1 MPLPEPI
8 LDDLRFQRDLVDEA
22 RRRII
27 RYCPEWT
34 DYNLSDP
41 GITLIELF
49 AWMAEQLTYRLNQV
63 PEKNRIRFME
73 LLGIRL
79 QPASSARAELTFRLS
94 APFPISPEDTTT
106 AVVPAGQEVATRQ
119 TDEEPEVIF
128 TTDERLVIVPPRLT
142 QMRREQNF
150 NKNYLARMGIEPF
163 PVFGQPP
170 RAGDTFYLGFDDSQ
184 DLRGHILRLEFQC
197 EETQATGV
205 KRTDPPLVWESSLG
219 DGQWKELAPSTLPSE
234 RDTTGGLN
242 NPSGEITFY
251 LPLNLQPD
259 QVHGRRAYWL
269 RCRLEQRRKE
279 QGMYSQ
285 SPLIRNIAA
294 YSLGA
299 TTLGTHAVIVHG
311 EVLGHS
317 AGEPGQVLQLQHAPV
332 LALRPEEVVEV
343 EEKRDGEVVF
353 VPWQHV
359 ADFSNSDR
367 YDRHFTVDTAM
378 GQVVFGP
385 AIRQRDGT
393 VHQYGRV
400 PEAGRRIR
408 ISRYRYGGGTVGNI
422 PAHKIDSLKSAM
434 PYIDRVTNLLRAE
447 GGRDSESLEEAKLRA
462 RREVRAQ
469 QRAVTAEDFEYL
481 ARGTSRSV
489 ARVKCITPDKSANV
503 PSGMIELLVVP
514 AAFDALQAGDL
525 TKLVLP
531 AELVKGM
538 ERHLDQYRLL
548 TTMLRIRAPQYI
560 GIKVEAEIVVAEF
573 SQPEAVQTRVL
584 QTLQHYLSPLK
595 LGADNAALQEIVGPH
610 WEGWP
615 FGKTL
620 FVSEIFT
627 LLQKVPGVKHVLE
640 VKLSQRPVTPEQ
652 EQPPAPEEEEGQA
665 RGAPPVATPAFTALE
680 QRRFEIPSDAVLCS
694 LEHEVKVVE
703 L

>member
-8 LDDLRFQRDLVDEA
+8 LDDLRFQKDLVDEA

-128 TTDERLVIVPPRLT
+128 TTDERLVIGPPRLT

-150 NKNYLARMGIEPF
+150 NKNYLPRMGIEAF

-170 RAGDTFYLGFDDSQ
+170 RQGDVYYIGFDESQ

-205 KRTDPPLVWESSLG
+205 KRNDPPLVWECSLG
-219 DGQWKELAPSTLPSE
+219 DGQWRLIQPSTLPSE

-242 NPSGEITFY
+242 NSEGQITFY
-251 LPLNLQPD
+251 LPLEFRVD
-259 QVHGRRAYWL
+259 QVHGRRALWL

-285 SPLIRNIAA
+285 SPLIRNLAA

-299 TTLGTHAVIVHG
+299 TTMGTHAVIVSN
-311 EVLGHS
+311 EVLGMS
-317 AGEPGQVLQLQHAPV
+317 SGEPGQLWQLQHAPV
-332 LALRPEEVVEV
+332 LALREDEKVEV
-343 EEKRDGEVVF
+343 EEKHDGELVF
-353 VPWQHV
+353 VPWDYV
-359 ADFSNSDR
+359 PDFSNSNH
-367 YDRHFTVDTAM
+367 YDRHFSLDSATGEIM
-378 GQVVFGP
+378 FGP

-393 VHQYGRV
+393 VRQYGRV
-400 PEAGRRIR
+400 PEAGRQIR
-408 ISRYRYGGGTVGNI
+408 VNRYRYGGGTVGNV
-422 PAHKIDSLKSAM
+422 PANKIDGLKSAV
-434 PYIDRVTNLLRAE
+434 PYIDRVINLRRAE
-447 GGRDSESLEEAKLRA
+447 GGRDSETLEEAKLRA
-462 RREVRAQ
+462 QREVRAQ

-481 ARGTSRSV
+481 TKGASRAV
-489 ARVKCITPDKSANV
+489 ARVKSRTPDKTANV

-514 AAFDALQAGDL
+514 AAFDALQARDL
-525 TKLVLP
+525 TKLRLDPDLTKV
-531 AELVKGM
+531 V

-548 TTMLRIRAPQYI
+548 TTMLRVREPQYI
-560 GIKVEAEIVVAEF
+560 GVKVEAEIAVSEY
-573 SQPEAVQTRVL
+573 SQPEVVQAKVREA
-584 QTLQHYLSPLK
+584 LQHYLCPLK
-595 LGADNAALQEIVGPH
+595 LGLDDAALQETVGPD

-615 FGKTL
+615 FGKAL

-640 VKLSQRPVTPEQ
+640 VRLSQRPVKPEQ
-652 EQPPAPEEEEGQA
+652 ERPPAPEEEEGQA
-665 RGAPPVATPAFTALE
+665 QPQAPAEAVVLFPIE
-680 QRRFEIPSDAVLCS
+680 QRRFEIPPDALLCS
-694 LEHEVKVVE
+694 LEHDVKVIE

>member
-8 LDDLRFQRDLVDEA
+8 LDDLRFQKDLVDEA

-49 AWMAEQLTYRLNQV
+49 AWMTEQLTYRLNQV
-63 PEKNRIRFME
+63 PEKNRIRFMD
-73 LLGIRL
+73 LMGIRL
-79 QPASSARAELTFRLS
+79 QPASSARVELTFRLS
-94 APFPISPEDTTT
+94 ASFPISPEDTTT
-106 AVVPAGQEVATRQ
+106 AMVPQGLEVATRQ

-150 NKNYLARMGIEPF
+150 NKNYLARMGIEAF

-170 RAGDTFYLGFDDSQ
+170 RLGDTYYLGFDESQ

-205 KRTDPPLVWESSLG
+205 KRNDPPLVWECSLG
-219 DGQWKELAPSTLPSE
+219 DGQWRELPPSTLPSE

-242 NPSGEITFY
+242 NPAGEITFY
-251 LPLNLQPD
+251 LPLNIQPD
-259 QVHGRRAYWL
+259 QVHGRKAYWL

-299 TTLGTHAVIVHG
+299 TTWGTHAVIVRD
-311 EVLGHS
+311 EALGS
-317 AGEPGQVLQLQHAPV
+317 SSGEPGQIFRLQHVPA
-332 LALRPEEVVEV
+332 LALREGEYVEV
-343 EEKRDGEVVF
+343 EEKREGETVF
-353 VPWQHV
+353 VPWQPV
-359 ADFSNSDR
+359 TDFSNSDR
-367 YDRHFTVDTAM
+367 YDRHFSLDTATGEIM
-378 GQVVFGP
+378 FGP
-385 AIRQRDGT
+385 ALRQRDGT
-393 VHQYGRV
+393 VRQYGRI
-400 PEAGRRIR
+400 PEAGRRLR
-408 ISRYRYGGGTVGNI
+408 INRYRYGGGTVGNV
-422 PAHKIDSLKSAM
+422 PAHKIDSLKSAV
-434 PYIDRVTNLLRAE
+434 PYIDRVTNLARAE
-447 GGRDSESLEEAKLRA
+447 GGRDSESLDEAKLRA
-462 RREVRAQ
+462 QREVRAQ

-481 ARGTSRSV
+481 AKGASRSV
-489 ARVKCITPDKSANV
+489 ARVKCVTPDKSANV

-514 AAFDALQAGDL
+514 AVFDALQARDL
-525 TKLVLP
+525 TKLPLDL
-531 AELVKGM
+531 ELVKTM

-560 GIKVEAEIVVAEF
+560 GVKVEAEIVVAEY

-584 QTLQHYLSPLK
+584 QTLQHYLCPLK
-595 LGADNAALQEIVGPH
+595 LGADNAALQEIVGPL

-640 VKLSQRPVTPEQ
+640 VRLSQRPVRPDLER
-652 EQPPAPEEEEGQA
+652 PPASDDEEGQA
-665 RGAPPVATPAFTALE
+665 RPALAAETPALAAVE
-680 QRRFEIPSDAVLCS
+680 QRRFEIPPDALLCS
-694 LEHEVKVVE
+694 LEHEVKVVD